1 MAFRSGEAFFFA
13 RDIMH
18 MLHMC
23 IAIIMLLRRSKR
35 IRKLLL
41 PFVGLIIGRGFPLV
55 NGPMHF

>member
-1 MAFRSGEAFFFA
+1 MAFRSGEAFFSA

-23 IAIIMLLRRSKR
+23 IAIIMLLRLSKR

-41 PFVGLIIGRGFPLV
+41 PCVALIIGLAFPLV
-55 NGPMHF
+55 NGPSNF